1 MSMLDQYLK
10 PNVKQGALY
19 YAAVAIVLGIISLI
33 PILACIVSPVT
44 CLVWLVLPFAV
55 GWLVA
60 QWGRTMPV
68 TKTPFV
74 VQSTSP
80 YATPAVDGAVAA
92 GAGAIVSGVIVWVL
106 RLLSDLFFAGLAAS
120 QGGSGGAV
128 FGVAFTGVAGIIG
141 VIIGTVIAA
150 VAGAIG
156 GALYVIVNQNRAST
170 TPPMNP
176 PAA

>member
-19 YAAVAIVLGIISLI
+19 YAVVAVVLGIIGLI
-33 PILACIVSPVT
+33 PFLNCLAAPFTFLI
-44 CLVWLVLPFAV
+44 WLVLPFAV

-60 QWGRTMPV
+60 QWGETMPA

-92 GAGAIVSGVIVWVL
+92 GAGALASGVVVWVL
-106 RLLSDLFFAGLAAS
+106 RLLSDLFFAGLA
-120 QGGSGGAV
+120 GNGA
-128 FGVAFTGVAGIIG
+128 GVLAAVVGGVAGIIA
-141 VIIGTVIAA
+141 VIIGVVIAA

-156 GALYVIVNQNRAST
+156 GALYVIVKENRAKT
-170 TPPMNP
+170 APPPMNP